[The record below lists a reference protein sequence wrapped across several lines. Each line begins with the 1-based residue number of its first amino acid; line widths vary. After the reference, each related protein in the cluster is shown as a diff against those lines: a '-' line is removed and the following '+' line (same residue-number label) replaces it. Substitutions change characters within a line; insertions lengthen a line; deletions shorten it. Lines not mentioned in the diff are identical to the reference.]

1 MTIFWVSTVSAS
13 LMSCVL
19 YPLSVGVGSSGA
31 LAGIFGLFLLPCAL
45 LTLYFIVGAFCV
57 VVARDWRQSPK
68 MLRYNYIIMIFTF
81 LFGLLMFGFLS
92 TNIDQ
97 GAHLGGLLAGIFVGM
112 IVLTHHTIA
121 RVVGAVLLGSLFA
134 IEILI
139 FAFVV
144 NV

>member
-1 MTIFWVSTVSAS
+1 
-13 LMSCVL
+13 
-19 YPLSVGVGSSGA
+19 
-31 LAGIFGLFLLPCAL
+31 
-45 LTLYFIVGAFCV
+45 
-57 VVARDWRQSPK
+57 